1 VVSAA
6 GDRTGAASHGE
17 PQADG
22 EAVRAQRAEGER
34 SHDSWD
40 FTRADF
46 QERLHELYRE
56 LRDRE
61 PLARSPT
68 GLWAVSRFADVF
80 ALASDPATFSSERTV
95 ISPPGLVPTI
105 QSLDPPRHDR
115 LRALVSLAFTPSRV
129 RAMEPRVRAIA
140 RELLEPL
147 LDAKRADLLAG
158 YARHIPSRVIGELIG
173 IPAERIPDFLH
184 WTEAMVELP
193 SGQTQSQAIQNP
205 VASIYAEFAR
215 LLDER
220 RRARRDDL
228 MSALIDAELEGRKL
242 TQEELLGF
250 CFVLVVAG
258 NDTTTNLIANGAV
271 LLAEHPDQRR
281 LLRDSAL
288 LDGAIEE
295 MLRYE
300 SPAQALPRRLTRD
313 ATLHGVTLREGEQ
326 VFLLFGSANRDER
339 EFEHPDRFDVLRRS
353 RRHLAFGH
361 GLHFCLGK
369 SLARLEARVAF
380 EELLARAPDY
390 ALDGPAPWLPSMW
403 ARAHARV
410 PIVLR

>member
-6 GDRTGAASHGE
+6 RAAGAAS
-17 PQADG
+17 P
-22 EAVRAQRAEGER
+22 
-34 SHDSWD
+34 WD
-40 FTRADF
+40 WTRPDY
-46 QERLHELYRE
+46 QDRLHEIYAE
-56 LRDRE
+56 LRVQH
-61 PLARSPT
+61 PVARSPS
-68 GLWAVSRFADVF
+68 GFWAVSRFADVYE
-80 ALASDPATFSSERTV
+80 LASDTVTYSSERTL

-140 RELLEPL
+140 HELMAKLLE
-147 LDAKRADLLAG
+147 AGRADLMAA

-173 IPAERIPDFLH
+173 IPDERIPDFLR
-184 WTEAMVELP
+184 WTEAMVELLK
-193 SGQTQSQAIQNP
+193 GKTQAEAIENP
-205 VASIYAEFAR
+205 AASIYAEFAR

-220 RRARRDDL
+220 RRIRRDDL
-228 MSALIDAELEGRKL
+228 MSALIDARLDGAAL

-281 LLRDSAL
+281 LLAQDPSL
-288 LDGAIEE
+288 LEGAIEE

-300 SPAQALPRRLTRD
+300 APAQALPRRLLRD
-313 ATLHGVTLREGEQ
+313 TTLHGHALREGEQ
-326 VFLLFGSANRDER
+326 LFLLFGSANRDER
-339 EFEHPDRFDVLRRS
+339 EFEQADRFDVRR
-353 RRHLAFGH
+353 RIKRHLAFGQ
-361 GLHFCLGK
+361 GIHFCLGK

-380 EELLARAPDY
+380 EELLARAPEY
-390 ALDGPAPWLPSMW
+390 ELAGPAPWLPSMW
-403 ARAHARV
+403 ARSHARV
-410 PIVLR
+410 PVALSAAR

>member
-1 VVSAA
+1 
-6 GDRTGAASHGE
+6 
-17 PQADG
+17 
-22 EAVRAQRAEGER
+22 
-34 SHDSWD
+34 
-40 FTRADF
+40 
-46 QERLHELYRE
+46 
-56 LRDRE
+56 
-61 PLARSPT
+61 
-68 GLWAVSRFADVF
+68 
-80 ALASDPATFSSERTV
+80 
-95 ISPPGLVPTI
+95 
-105 QSLDPPRHDR
+105 
-115 LRALVSLAFTPSRV
+115 
-129 RAMEPRVRAIA
+129 
-140 RELLEPL
+140 
-147 LDAKRADLLAG
+147 
-158 YARHIPSRVIGELIG
+158 
-173 IPAERIPDFLH
+173 
-184 WTEAMVELP
+184 MVELP

-205 VASIYAEFAR
+205 AASIYAEFAR

-220 RRARRDDL
+220 RRARREDL

-281 LLRDSAL
+281 LLAEDPAL

-326 VFLLFGSANRDER
+326 VFLLFGAANRDPR
-339 EFEHPDRFDVLRRS
+339 EFEDADRFDVRR
-353 RRHLAFGH
+353 RMKRHLAFGH
-361 GLHFCLGK
+361 GIHFCLGK

-380 EELLARAPDY
+380 EELLAAAPDY

-410 PIVLR
+410 PIALR

>member
-1 VVSAA
+1 MSARTEPVAA
-6 GDRTGAASHGE
+6 GG
-17 PQADG
+17 
-22 EAVRAQRAEGER
+22 
-34 SHDSWD
+34 WD
-40 FTRADF
+40 WARPDF
-46 QERLHELYRE
+46 QERLYEIYRE
-56 LRDRE
+56 LRDRQ
-61 PLARSPT
+61 PLAKSPA
-68 GLWAVSRFADVF
+68 GFWAVSRFADVY
-80 ALASDPATFSSERTV
+80 AIASDPQTYSSERTV

-129 RAMEPRVRAIA
+129 RAMEPRVRAVA
-140 RELLEPL
+140 RALLDPLLETGGG
-147 LDAKRADLLAG
+147 DLLAQ
-158 YARHIPSRVIGELIG
+158 YARHIPSQVIGELIG

-193 SGQTQSQAIQNP
+193 QGRTQSEAIKNP
-205 VASIYAEFAR
+205 AASIYAEFAR

-220 RRARRDDL
+220 RRVRRDDL
-228 MSALIDAELEGRKL
+228 MSALIDARLDGTAL

-271 LLAEHPDQRR
+271 LLAEHPEQRR
-281 LLRDSAL
+281 MLAQDASL

-300 SPAQALPRRLTRD
+300 SPAQALPRRLTRET
-313 ATLHGVTLREGEQ
+313 TLHGQTLPEGTQ
-326 VFLLFGSANRDER
+326 LFLLFGSANRDER
-339 EFEHPDRFDVLRRS
+339 EFERADRFDVRR
-353 RRHLAFGH
+353 RIKRHLAFGQ
-361 GLHFCLGK
+361 GIHFCLGK

-390 ALDGPAPWLPSMW
+390 ELVGPTPWLPSMW

-410 PIVLR
+410 PIAFRRGR

>member
-1 VVSAA
+1 MSAA
-6 GDRTGAASHGE
+6 SEPAAHG
-17 PQADG
+17 G
-22 EAVRAQRAEGER
+22 
-34 SHDSWD
+34 WD
-40 FTRADF
+40 WTRPDF
-46 QERLHELYRE
+46 QTRLHDIYRE
-56 LRDRE
+56 LRDRQ
-61 PLARSPT
+61 PLARSPA
-68 GLWAVSRFADVF
+68 GFWAVSRFADVY
-80 ALASDPATFSSERTV
+80 AIASDPAAFSSERTL

-115 LRALVSLAFTPSRV
+115 LRALVSLAFTPKRV
-129 RAMEPRVRAIA
+129 REMEPRVRAIA
-140 RELLEPL
+140 RELLAPL
-147 LDAKRADLLAG
+147 LEAGRGDLLAA

-193 SGQTQSQAIQNP
+193 QGQTQSEAIKNP
-205 VASIYAEFAR
+205 AASIYAEFAR

-220 RRARRDDL
+220 RRQRRDDL
-228 MSALIDAELEGRKL
+228 MSALMDAELEGRKL

-281 LLRDSAL
+281 LLVEDPAL
-288 LDGAIEE
+288 LDDAIEE

-300 SPAQALPRRLTRD
+300 APAQALPRRLVRE
-313 ATLHGVTLREGEQ
+313 ATLHGETLPEGAQ
-326 VFLLFGSANRDER
+326 LFLLFGSANRDER
-339 EFEHPDRFDVLRRS
+339 EFEQADRFDVRR
-353 RRHLAFGH
+353 RIKRHLAFGQ
-361 GLHFCLGK
+361 GIHFCLGK

-380 EELLARAPDY
+380 EELLARAPGY

-410 PIVLR
+410 PIALRA

>member
-6 GDRTGAASHGE
+6 ATAGRD
-17 PQADG
+17 
-22 EAVRAQRAEGER
+22 ER
-34 SHDSWD
+34 GWD
-40 FTRADF
+40 FSRPDF
-46 QERLHELYRE
+46 QERLYDIYRE
-56 LRDRE
+56 LRDHQ
-61 PLARSPT
+61 PLARSPH
-68 GLWAVSRFADVF
+68 GFWAVSRFADVF
-80 ALASDPATFSSERTV
+80 ALASDPATYSSERTV

-105 QSLDPPRHDR
+105 QSLDPPRHDG
-115 LRALVSLAFTPSRV
+115 LRALVSLAFTPRRV
-129 RAMEPRVRAIA
+129 REMEPRVRAIA
-140 RELLEPL
+140 RELLAPL
-147 LDAKRADLLAG
+147 REAGRGDLLAA
-158 YARHIPSRVIGELIG
+158 YARHIPSRVIGEMIG
-173 IPAERIPDFLH
+173 IPRERIPDFLH

-193 SGQTQSQAIQNP
+193 QGQTQSQAIRNP
-205 VASIYAEFAR
+205 AASIYAEFAQ

-220 RRARRDDL
+220 RRRRRDDL

-281 LLRDSAL
+281 LLAEDPAL

-313 ATLHGVTLREGEQ
+313 VELHGQRLREGEQ
-326 VFLLFGSANRDER
+326 LFLLWGSANRDER
-339 EFEHPDRFDVLRRS
+339 EFEHAERFDVRR
-353 RRHLAFGH
+353 RIKRHLAFGQ
-361 GLHFCLGK
+361 GVHFCLGK

-380 EELLARAPDY
+380 EELLANAPDY
-390 ALDGPAPWLPSMW
+390 RLDGPAPWLPSMW

-410 PIVLR
+410 PVALRA

>member
-6 GDRTGAASHGE
+6 AE
-17 PQADG
+17 P
-22 EAVRAQRAEGER
+22 VAEGG
-34 SHDSWD
+34 WD
-40 FTRADF
+40 WTRPDY
-46 QERLHELYRE
+46 QDRLHEIYRE
-56 LRDRE
+56 LRAHH
-61 PLARSPT
+61 PLAKSPA
-68 GLWAVSRFADVF
+68 GFFAVSRFADVHSI
-80 ALASDPATFSSERTV
+80 ASDPATFSSERTL

-115 LRALVSLAFTPSRV
+115 LRALVSLAFTPKRV
-129 RAMEPRVRAIA
+129 REMEARVRAIA
-140 RELLEPL
+140 RELLDGFAE
-147 LDAKRADLLAG
+147 AGRADLVAQ
-158 YARHIPSRVIGELIG
+158 YARHIPSRVIGEMIG
-173 IPAERIPDFLH
+173 IPDERIPAFLH

-193 SGQTQSQAIQNP
+193 QGRSQAESVQSP
-205 VASIYAEFAR
+205 AASIYAEFSA

-220 RRARRDDL
+220 RRVRRDDL
-228 MSALIDAELEGRKL
+228 MSALIDAELEGRRL

-281 LLRDSAL
+281 LLAQDPSL
-288 LDGAIEE
+288 LPDAIEE

-313 ATLHGVTLREGEQ
+313 VALHGQTLPEGSQ
-326 VFLLFGSANRDER
+326 LFLLWGSANRDER
-339 EFEHPDRFDVLRRS
+339 EFEHAERFDVRR
-353 RRHLAFGH
+353 RMKRHLAFGQ

-369 SLARLEARVAF
+369 SLARLEAQVAF
-380 EELLARAPDY
+380 EELLARAPGY
-390 ALDGPAPWLPSMW
+390 ALAGPAPWLPSMW

-410 PIVLR
+410 PVELEPAR

>member
-1 VVSAA
+1 MVSAA
-6 GDRTGAASHGE
+6 AE
-17 PQADG
+17 PHAPAG
-22 EAVRAQRAEGER
+22 
-34 SHDSWD
+34 WD
-40 FTRADF
+40 FTRPDF
-46 QERLHELYRE
+46 QARLHDIYRE
-56 LRDRE
+56 LRDRQ
-61 PLARSPT
+61 PLARSPS
-68 GLWAVSRFADVF
+68 GFWAVSRFADVF
-80 ALASDPATFSSERTV
+80 DLASDPATFSSERTV

-129 RAMEPRVRAIA
+129 RGIEPRVRAIA
-140 RELLEPL
+140 RELLAPL
-147 LDAKRADLLAG
+147 LEAGRGDLLAG

-173 IPAERIPDFLH
+173 IPAERIADFLH
-184 WTEAMVELP
+184 WTESMVELP
-193 SGQTQSQAIQNP
+193 AGTTQAEAIKSP
-205 VASIYAEFAR
+205 AESIYSEFAR

-220 RRARRDDL
+220 RRTRHDDL

-271 LLAEHPDQRR
+271 LLAEHPEQRR
-281 LLRDSAL
+281 LVAQDPAL

-339 EFEHPDRFDVLRRS
+339 EFEHPDRFDVRRQLK
-353 RRHLAFGH
+353 RHLAFGQ

-390 ALDGPAPWLPSMW
+390 ALDGPVPWLPSMW

-410 PIVLR
+410 PIALR

>member
-6 GDRTGAASHGE
+6 TERASAPGAG
-17 PQADG
+17 G
-22 EAVRAQRAEGER
+22 
-34 SHDSWD
+34 WD
-40 FTRADF
+40 WTRPDF
-46 QERLHELYRE
+46 QERLHEIYRE
-56 LRDRE
+56 LRERH
-61 PLARSPT
+61 PLARSPA
-68 GLWAVSRFADVF
+68 GFWAVARFADVF
-80 ALASDPATFSSERTV
+80 ALASDPATFSSERTL

-115 LRALVSLAFTPSRV
+115 LRALVSLAFTPKRV
-129 RAMEPRVRAIA
+129 REMEPRVRAIA
-140 RELLEPL
+140 RELLDPL
-147 LDAKRADLLAG
+147 VGAGPGDLLAQ
-158 YARHIPSRVIGELIG
+158 YARHIPSRVIGEMIG
-173 IPAERIPDFLH
+173 IPDERIPAFLH

-193 SGQTQSQAIQNP
+193 EGRSQSEAIKDP
-205 VASIYAEFAR
+205 AASIYAEFSL

-242 TQEELLGF
+242 THEELLGF

-271 LLAEHPDQRR
+271 LLAEHPEQRR
-281 LLRDSAL
+281 LLAHDPAL

-300 SPAQALPRRLTRD
+300 SPAQALPRRLLRD
-313 ATLHGVTLREGEQ
+313 VELHGRTLREGEQ
-326 VFLLFGSANRDER
+326 LFLLWGSANRDER
-339 EFEHPDRFDVLRRS
+339 EFEDADRFDVRR
-353 RRHLAFGH
+353 RIKRQLAFGQ
-361 GLHFCLGK
+361 GIHFCLGK

-390 ALDGPAPWLPSMW
+390 ELAGPAPWLPSMW

-410 PIVLR
+410 PVAFPSAR

>member
-1 VVSAA
+1 VVSS
-6 GDRTGAASHGE
+6 AASKPG
-17 PQADG
+17 
-22 EAVRAQRAEGER
+22 AQRAEGER
-34 SHDSWD
+34 SHDGWD
-40 FTRADF
+40 WSRPDF
-46 QERLHELYRE
+46 QGQLYEIYRG

-61 PLARSPT
+61 PLARSPH
-68 GLWAVSRFADVF
+68 GFWAVSRFADVYEI
-80 ALASDPATFSSERTV
+80 ASDPQTYSSERTV
-95 ISPPGLVPTI
+95 ISPPGLKPTI

-129 RAMEPRVRAIA
+129 RQMEPRVRAIA
-140 RELLEPL
+140 RELLAPL
-147 LDAKRADLLAG
+147 LAAGSGDLLAR
-158 YARHIPSRVIGELIG
+158 YARHIPSRVIGEMIG

-193 SGQTQSQAIQNP
+193 QGKTQSEAIQNP
-205 VASIYAEFAR
+205 AASIYAEFA
-215 LLDER
+215 LLLEER
-220 RRARRDDL
+220 RRTRRDDL
-228 MSALIDAELEGRKL
+228 MSALIDARIDGEAL

-271 LLAEHPDQRR
+271 LLAEHPDQRGA
-281 LLRDSAL
+281 LVQDPSL

-313 ATLHGVTLREGEQ
+313 VTLHGRTLPEGANL
-326 VFLLFGSANRDER
+326 FLLWGSANRDER
-339 EFEHPDRFDVLRRS
+339 EFEQPDRFDVRR
-353 RRHLAFGH
+353 RIKRHLAFGQ
-361 GLHFCLGK
+361 GIHFCLGK

-380 EELLARAPDY
+380 EELLARAPGY
-390 ALDGPAPWLPSMW
+390 ELAGPAPWLPSMW

-410 PIVLR
+410 PVALPPPA

>member
-1 VVSAA
+1 MYAIA
-6 GDRTGAASHGE
+6 TDTE
-17 PQADG
+17 
-22 EAVRAQRAEGER
+22 
-34 SHDSWD
+34 
-40 FTRADF
+40 
-46 QERLHELYRE
+46 
-56 LRDRE
+56 
-61 PLARSPT
+61 
-68 GLWAVSRFADVF
+68 
-80 ALASDPATFSSERTV
+80 TFSSERTL

-140 RELLEPL
+140 RELLAPL
-147 LDAKRADLLAG
+147 VEAGRGDLLAQ
-158 YARHIPSRVIGELIG
+158 YARHIPSRVIGEMIG

-193 SGQTQSQAIQNP
+193 QGKTQSEAIESP
-205 VASIYAEFAR
+205 AASIYAEFAR

-220 RRARRDDL
+220 RRTRRDDL
-228 MSALIDAELEGRKL
+228 MSALIDARLDGAEL

-271 LLAEHPDQRR
+271 LLAEHAEQRR
-281 LLRDSAL
+281 MLAQDASL

-300 SPAQALPRRLTRD
+300 SPAQALPRRLVRD
-313 ATLHGVTLREGEQ
+313 AELHGHALRQGEQ
-326 VFLLFGSANRDER
+326 LFLLFGSANRDER
-339 EFEHPDRFDVLRRS
+339 EFENADRFDVRRRS
-353 RRHLAFGH
+353 KRHLAFGQ
-361 GLHFCLGK
+361 GVHFCLGK

-380 EELLARAPDY
+380 EELLARTPDY
-390 ALDGPAPWLPSMW
+390 ELAGPAPWLPSMW

-410 PIVLR
+410 PVAFAPAR

>member
-1 VVSAA
+1 MVSAA
-6 GDRTGAASHGE
+6 AEPVAAGA
-17 PQADG
+17 
-22 EAVRAQRAEGER
+22 
-34 SHDSWD
+34 WD
-40 FTRADF
+40 WARPDF
-46 QERLHELYRE
+46 QERLHGIYRE
-56 LRDRE
+56 LRDRQ
-61 PLARSPT
+61 PLAKSPA
-68 GLWAVSRFADVF
+68 GFWAISRFADVYEI
-80 ALASDPATFSSERTV
+80 ASDPQTYSSERTV

-129 RAMEPRVRAIA
+129 RGMEPRVRAIA
-140 RELLEPL
+140 RALLEPL
-147 LDAKRADLLAG
+147 LEAGRGDLLAQ
-158 YARHIPSRVIGELIG
+158 YARHIPSRVIGEMIG

-193 SGQTQSQAIQNP
+193 QGMTQSEAIKNP
-205 VASIYAEFAR
+205 AESIYAEFAR

-220 RRARRDDL
+220 RRVRRDDL
-228 MSALIDAELEGRKL
+228 MSALIDARLDGTAL

-271 LLAEHPDQRR
+271 LLADHPDQRAV
-281 LLRDSAL
+281 LAQDPSL

-295 MLRYE
+295 MLRFE
-300 SPAQALPRRLTRD
+300 SPAQALPRRLVRD
-313 ATLHGVTLREGEQ
+313 VELHGQTLRAGEQ
-326 VFLLFGSANRDER
+326 LFLLWGSANRDER
-339 EFEHPDRFDVLRRS
+339 EFEQADRFDVRR
-353 RRHLAFGH
+353 RIKRHLAFGQ
-361 GLHFCLGK
+361 GIHFCLGK

-390 ALDGPAPWLPSMW
+390 ELAGPAPWLPSMW

-410 PIVLR
+410 PIALRTA